1 MATTPALPVSPTR
14 GVPPLFVKHSTFISP
29 VGGLDICLAVEKVT
43 GKETVEGVQRM
54 GDLYRIYLKNQQA
67 RDMALVNGIT
77 IDNCAIA
84 LLSHNP
90 FQVRDQ
96 NNTTKIFIGNVPLS
110 VDDSE
115 IERAL
120 LDQGIVFKSGLKF
133 ETYRTP
139 DGKWTHFK
147 TGRRFIYTEIPK
159 LNLNHFLKIGLWR
172 ASIFYKEQTRPTKT
186 IRVDPPLPPP
196 ADFASAV
203 SDSET
208 SPRPINQP
216 VPTRETGT
224 GGVAES
230 ENISG
235 EEFSNGRAEN
245 HATPLNSGQGFFPV
259 FSKKDEDLL
268 NESRGKG
275 ETSANG
281 SKNKNTGSRGR
292 SPVRRSLQHRKIS
305 HWSKSTSR
313 SVSNKRKKSSTS
325 PNSISNKSGKTPKH
339 NSPII
344 SQVNSYSNSQRS

>member
-1 MATTPALPVSPTR
+1 MATIPALPVSPTR
-14 GVPPLFVKHSTFISP
+14 GVPPLFVKHSTFNSP

-67 RDMALVNGIT
+67 RDIALVNGIT
-77 IDNCAIA
+77 IHNCAIS

-96 NNTTKIFIGNVPLS
+96 INTTKIFIGNVPLS

-120 LDQGIVFKSGLKF
+120 LEQGIVFKSGLKF

-159 LNLNHFLKIGLWR
+159 LNLNQFLKIGLWR

-186 IRVDPPLPPP
+186 IPVDPPLPPP
-196 ADFASAV
+196 ADFAAAV
-203 SDSET
+203 SEPET
-208 SPRPINQP
+208 SLRPTSQSES
-216 VPTRETGT
+216 TRETGT
-224 GGVAES
+224 GEVS
-230 ENISG
+230 ELEISG
-235 EEFSNGRAEN
+235 EGSSNGITQNLTA
-245 HATPLNSGQGFFPV
+245 PLKADFFPV
-259 FSKKDEDLL
+259 FNKKDEDLL

-281 SKNKNTGSRGR
+281 SNFKNTGSRGR
-292 SPVRRSLQHRKIS
+292 SPVRRSFQHRKIA

-313 SVSNKRKKSSTS
+313 SVSNKRKQSSTS
-325 PNSISNKSGKTPKH
+325 PNSTSVKVGKTPKH

-344 SQVNSYSNSQRS
+344 SQVNSYANSLSS